1 MSYSHSDPP
10 DRQAWARGLLP
21 KVPGLGQQPPHSPE
35 ALHVPQVE
43 SKTWLWSWEPGG
55 APGRQSQVCLAKLG
69 ALACGCVGSLRTPLT
84 SVCHRAECAGPWL
97 QRETRTDLELLLSER
112 SVLVLS
118 TVQTVVLRGR
128 GCCWLSAERRDVR
141 RVNQMSALLDEADGP
156 LCVRKSLLPSPELR
170 VNLGDE
176 RKGSGEVIH

>member
-1 MSYSHSDPP
+1 MILLTGRHGPGDSFL
-10 DRQAWARGLLP
+10 RCWAWASSLP
-21 KVPGLGQQPPHSPE
+21 THQSPDC
-35 ALHVPQVE
+35 APVE
-43 SKTWLWSWEPGG
+43 GETWLWSWEPGG

-170 VNLGDE
+170 VNLGD
-176 RKGSGEVIH
+176 

>member
-1 MSYSHSDPP
+1 M
-10 DRQAWARGLLP
+10 
-21 KVPGLGQQPPHSPE
+21 PGLGQQPPYSAE

-43 SKTWLWSWEPGG
+43 GETWLWSWEPGG

-69 ALACGCVGSLRTPLT
+69 ASACGCAGSLRTPLT

-97 QRETRTDLELLLSER
+97 QRETRSDRELLLSER
-112 SVLVLS
+112 SALVLS
-118 TVQTVVLRGR
+118 IVQTVALRGR
-128 GCCWLSAERRDVR
+128 GCCWLSAERGDVR
-141 RVNQMSALLDEADGP
+141 RMSQVSVLLDEADGP
-156 LCVRKSLLPSPELR
+156 LCVQKSLPRFPGLR